1 MRQLIYLVLAF
12 CLGFP
17 ALAQE
22 METRVFVLN
31 ARPAE
36 STAEMIRP
44 MLSPNGKVFPE
55 T

>member
-1 MRQLIYLVLAF
+1 MRQLIYLVLTL
-12 CLGFP
+12 CLVASAMG
-17 ALAQE
+17 QE

-44 MLSPNGKVFPE
+44 MLSPNG
-55 T
+55 